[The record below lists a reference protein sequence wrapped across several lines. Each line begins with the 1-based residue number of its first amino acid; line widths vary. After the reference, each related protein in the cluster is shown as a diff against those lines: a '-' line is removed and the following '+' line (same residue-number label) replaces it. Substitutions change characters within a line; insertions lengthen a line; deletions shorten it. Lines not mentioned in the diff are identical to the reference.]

1 MDFNSEDQRHIQYL
15 TDYPDLHLYSEVD
28 LGSTPTPL
36 PLRLHKCPLLYDSNP
51 RPLPSYRVT
60 LSQLV
65 LHSRT
70 LALFACFL
78 SSFDSHHDN
87 SEHYFI
93 FPGDSP
99 NSPQYPQPSSIQYGP
114 TMDTPLNIG
123 MANGLSCLG
132 SLESSDL
139 QANQPMLPPYYPHSS
154 SHRTPSP
161 ADSNVLQFPESVVQ
175 TPLLPLPLGNSS
187 CMAPPAVTTPQ
198 SMVSSDSA
206 QPSRIG
212 PSRTTKKKSCI
223 TRNKTPCGRCSSQKR
238 KCERVSEN
246 LCKRCKD
253 ANLDECPPPVP
264 WSQRRDYPYQEQ
276 LSTLRYTNSPPSSIS
291 EFDASSPY
299 GNNLSPS
306 PVPAV
311 DPSAQYYALNN
322 AQGFQQPGTEHSPF
336 CYIHGQTVCTWECVA
351 LALKALPQEKF
362 QQVMNYISLVNETVD
377 PTWTAQHP

>member
-1 MDFNSEDQRHIQYL
+1 MSINHTFPDFQS
-15 TDYPDLHLYSEVD
+15 
-28 LGSTPTPL
+28 
-36 PLRLHKCPLLYDSNP
+36 KK
-51 RPLPSYRVT
+51 
-60 LSQLV
+60 
-65 LHSRT
+65 SR
-70 LALFACFL
+70 
-78 SSFDSHHDN
+78 
-87 SEHYFI
+87 
-93 FPGDSP
+93 

-212 PSRTTKKKSCI
+212 PSRTTKKKSCV

-238 KCERVSEN
+238 KV
-246 LCKRCKD
+246 
-253 ANLDECPPPVP
+253 
-264 WSQRRDYPYQEQ
+264 
-276 LSTLRYTNSPPSSIS
+276 SSIFLLHNAVS
-291 EFDASSPY
+291 
-299 GNNLSPS
+299 L
-306 PVPAV
+306 PAV
-311 DPSAQYYALNN
+311 LYSVSVSLKTCASAAKMQ
-322 AQGFQQPGTEHSPF
+322 
-336 CYIHGQTVCTWECVA
+336 
-351 LALKALPQEKF
+351 
-362 QQVMNYISLVNETVD
+362 
-377 PTWTAQHP
+377 TWTNVLLPSRGVSAGTILTKSN